1 MKYSIQLPA
10 SINLKVAR
18 FFIYP
23 HIDKQSQ
30 GHVSE
35 TSTLYSFLG
44 YLSLVG
50 VVVRLKSNDDSLFFS
65 STSV

>member
-10 SINLKVAR
+10 SINLKVVR
-18 FFIYP
+18 FFICP